1 MTDPLVEHDKKA
13 ELPTSKPVEQ
23 PRKTDELAVDLA
35 EEWNAPPEAAGES
48 AAS

>member
-13 ELPTSKPVEQ
+13 ELPESNPVA
-23 PRKTDELAVDLA
+23 PSGKTDELAADLA

-48 AAS
+48 PAN